1 MNDTEDY
8 YIQFQSFSDAI
19 RDIQSNSG
27 IKIVN
32 NQRLTDVQNVYDTI
46 KSISLSEGNRID
58 IQCYPHAFCD
68 SMAVSIETARVD
80 VTKDNICV
88 FLRHM
93 KYVNSFQIFP
103 VLNGRIRIVLTFDG
117 VIRHIMT

>member
-32 NQRLTDVQNVYDTI
+32 NQRLTDVQNVYNTI
-46 KSISLSEGNRID
+46 KSISLSEGNHID
-58 IQCYPHAFCD
+58 MRCYPHAFCN
-68 SMAVSIETARVD
+68 SIVVSIETARVD
-80 VTKDNICV
+80 ITKDNMHV
-88 FLRHM
+88 FWCHM

-103 VLNGRIRIVLTFDG
+103 ILNGRIRMVLTFDG